1 MKKNIR
7 IRIILLVCLLLGLAN
22 TEAWGQVEYGK
33 YYMKITF
40 SHIKNNGNGLCKSHF
55 KIYHRYK
62 MGTRVLLDI
71 FPGGIG
77 ENKFT
82 TTPDPVESIFS
93 ANIKEKPKY
102 ISFYAERGWRVF
114 LEGCSWEAEST
125 EQHKLDYT
133 QPYLIETFSKGDS
146 GDDLFT
152 RFDTPITLEL
162 YPYQINITYS
172 DDTGQNLNQLLPMK
186 DAITLKAPTG
196 FHPNVY
202 NWQYSTDGNNWI
214 NFPSSLQN
222 VDQITFSGTDI
233 ISENTFKSLI
243 KEGKNIHIRINT
255 YTKINKDIPST
266 ITLYPSIELP
276 HITNVSYEPET
287 CNGTEDATI
296 LITFDRNLLP
306 GEVLYVEKGGF
317 IGENDKE
324 LDQNSGNTAQLKNMA
339 AGTYN
344 LKLKGTLNGYD
355 SYGNSASHKAQI
367 TISPR
372 PAITHSVT
380 TTKNI
385 SCINGSDGTISIT
398 ASGGTGTFLGNLMRD
413 GSNDI
418 IQQVNFAAGAT
429 GTFTRL
435 KAGTYKITVY
445 DSNNCSNNIQQTAT
459 LSEPAQAI
467 EATLEYTKQ
476 PLAYDSS
483 DGEVTIRIT
492 GGTPSAT
499 GYTAR
504 MKSES
509 GQTYTPQSSSK
520 DGDGFLYTFKGL
532 HRGKHDVTIEDKNY
546 SSLIPQDQ
554 QAPCGCVGTL
564 SFYLD
569 APPAQEIAIEE
580 THFINCY
587 GSDEGELTA
596 HAKGG
601 VKNSGMPYIYT
612 WYKQSESGLQEL
624 TQPNDSIIRNLETGT
639 YKVKMTDANNISKLS
654 EPFVL
659 VQPDSLSIRFET
671 DRIGCAGNSRG
682 RVKAF
687 VSGGTAPYKYQWL
700 GMSGTKEET
709 LVPSAGRYTVKVT
722 DQRNCT
728 LIASTEVI
736 DPVDAT
742 LENVVLPLAYDSSD
756 GEATIRIKGGVQM
769 SNGYST
775 LFRSETGQTYTPKA
789 SAKDGDSFL
798 YTFKGL
804 HRGKHYLTTGDKV
817 YNSPSPD
824 QQVLCGSSDTL
835 SFYLSA
841 PPAQEINIA
850 ETHFVN
856 CYGSN
861 EGELTAH
868 AQGGVPFA
876 GGIMPYRYTWYRL
889 SEQGTQEL
897 TLPNDSVARGLFA
910 GTYQVKM
917 TDANRISTLSAP
929 FLLVQPDSLS
939 VTFETADLGCSG
951 TSTGKVKAIVKGG
964 TPPYKYQWNVEGQTT
979 NELSALEAGFYMFKV
994 TDQRNCQLVATT
1006 EVTAPGGLKMDTLIT
1021 HPTCIAP
1028 EGGSIELKLS
1038 GATPPYKV
1046 VWADNK
1052 STELARKGLA
1062 PGTYYVAISD
1072 VNGCSSSYSFT
1083 LNKPREFTVKLS
1095 EGFTMCHGQK
1105 RPITATCDE
1114 PDVKYEWYCDDTKLS
1129 EADSTIV
1136 ADKAGTYRV
1145 VATNPQGCT
1154 AEDEVTIHVS
1164 RETLN
1169 LEFAVPT
1176 AIAIGSDIHAVNLS
1190 TVSAD
1195 RIQWHLPE
1203 EAQLLKQS
1211 DTEVVFSIRKKG
1223 AYTLSLE
1230 GFKGDCSTIVTR
1242 TIHVMDKD
1250 DVSLPDDQPPL
1261 IKQFLVTPNP
1271 TTGYFKVMVELN
1283 SEEDFTMMLYSPSGV
1298 LMDKKEAVKVQNK
1311 TFEYE
1316 VNGTLQGTYL
1326 LHLQTKSDK
1335 SVLQIVIKRD

>member
-1 MKKNIR
+1 MRKNIR

-33 YYMKITF
+33 YQLKIDVQSMKNY
-40 SHIKNNGNGLCKSHF
+40 KNGLCKAHF
-55 KIYHRYK
+55 KIYTTK
-62 MGTRVLLDI
+62 NGKETILKDWETSDI
-71 FPGGIG
+71 GSD
-77 ENKFT
+77 E
-82 TTPDPVESIFS
+82 TTPPPPTLSYIYSIQPD
-93 ANIKEKPKY
+93 IKPDAIVFWVDRGYRKLIGGCKY
-102 ISFYAERGWRVF
+102 RDNNGGDTYKINY
-114 LEGCSWEAEST
+114 
-125 EQHKLDYT
+125 
-133 QPYLIETFSKGDS
+133 SKSYIDVKDLMHGDN
-146 GDDLFT
+146 GNDLFSMFEAPT
-152 RFDTPITLEL
+152 NIQFH
-162 YPYQINITYS
+162 PYEIKLWYS
-172 DDTGQNLNQLLPMK
+172 DDTGINQGQLLPMN
-186 DAITLKAPTG
+186 DVITLKATKG
-196 FHPNVY
+196 FIPATY
-202 NWQYSTDGNNWI
+202 KWQYSTDDIHWKD
-214 NFPSSLQN
+214 FPSRFQN
-222 VDQITFSGTDI
+222 KDQVTFKGTDLFT
-233 ISENTFKSLI
+233 EAEFKALDTSKNVHI
-243 KEGKNIHIRINT
+243 KIDAVTEKKSN
-255 YTKINKDIPST
+255 S
-266 ITLYPSIELP
+266 ITLSPSIELP

-287 CNGTEDATI
+287 CNGSEDATM
-296 LITFDRNLLP
+296 LVTLDRALNP
-306 GEVLYVEKGGF
+306 GENVYITLDKL
-317 IGENDKE
+317 IGQNFPCFTDGTTVAKIPGLAAKE
-324 LDQNSGNTAQLKNMA
+324 YKIGMW
-339 AGTYN
+339 
-344 LKLKGTLNGYD
+344 GTLNGYK
-355 SYGNSASHKAQI
+355 SYSNSASHKAQI
-367 TISPR
+367 TIAPR

-398 ASGGTGTFLGNLMRD
+398 ASGGTGTFLGNLMRH

-459 LSEPAQAI
+459 LSEPAQTI

-532 HRGKHDVTIEDKNY
+532 HRGKHDVSIEDKNY

-554 QAPCGCVGTL
+554 QAPCGCTGTL

-756 GEATIRIKGGVQM
+756 GEVTIRIKGGVQM

-951 TSTGKVKAIVKGG
+951 TSTGKVKAIVSGG
-964 TPPYKYQWNVEGQTT
+964 IPPYKYQWNVEGQTT

-1046 VWADNK
+1046 AWADNK
-1052 STELARKGLA
+1052 STEPIRKGLA

-1083 LNKPREFTVKLS
+1083 LNKPREFTVQLS
-1095 EGFTMCHGQK
+1095 EGFTMCHGQT

-1114 PDVKYEWYCDDTKLS
+1114 PDVKYEWYCDNTKLAG
-1129 EADSTIV
+1129 ADSTIV

-1203 EAQLLKQS
+1203 EAQLIKES

>member
-33 YYMKITF
+33 YQLKITF
-40 SHIKNNGNGLCKSHF
+40 NRLKNSGNGSCDTYF
-55 KIYHRYK
+55 KMYYNKNGKEHVFK
-62 MGTRVLLDI
+62 EWSVGDVGKQDDI
-71 FPGGIG
+71 
-77 ENKFT
+77 N
-82 TTPDPVESIFS
+82 
-93 ANIKEKPKY
+93 EKPVIDKY
-102 ISFYAERGWRVF
+102 FYINPDTKPDFIGFYGERSWRTF
-114 LEGCSWEAEST
+114 LKGCNVEE
-125 EQHKLDYT
+125 KGGDIYKIDYT
-133 QPYLIETFSKGDS
+133 QSYINATFSKGNQGNDIF
-146 GDDLFT
+146 GGYDAEVNVLFH
-152 RFDTPITLEL
+152 
-162 YPYQINITYS
+162 PYQIKLWYS
-172 DDTGQNLNQLLPMK
+172 DDTGINQNNLLPMNDVISLK
-186 DAITLKAPTG
+186 ATKGFTSNVYKWQYSINGYSWINLPSQFQNRDAITFK
-196 FHPNVY
+196 
-202 NWQYSTDGNNWI
+202 
-214 NFPSSLQN
+214 
-222 VDQITFSGTDI
+222 GTDLF
-233 ISENTFKSLI
+233 SENEFKSLI
-243 KEGKNIHIRINT
+243 NSKTNITFKVNAVT
-255 YTKINKDIPST
+255 EAGSQEL
-266 ITLYPSIELP
+266 TLAPNLELP

-287 CNGTEDATI
+287 CNQSGDATI
-296 LITFDRNLLP
+296 VVTFDRNLLP
-306 GEVLYVEKGGF
+306 GERLYIEKNSQ
-317 IGENDKE
+317 IGEHDK
-324 LDQNSGNTAQLKNMA
+324 DFDHNSGTTARLPDMEAK
-339 AGTYN
+339 TYN
-344 LKLKGTLNGYD
+344 LKLAGSYNGYK
-355 SYGNSASHKAQI
+355 SYSSSTGHQIAI

-398 ASGGTGTFLGNLMRD
+398 ATGGTGTFLGNLMRD

-532 HRGKHDVTIEDKNY
+532 HRGKHDVSIEDKNY

-742 LENVVLPLAYDSSD
+742 LENVILPLAYDSSD

-775 LFRSETGQTYTPKA
+775 LFRSETGQIYTPKA

-868 AQGGVPFA
+868 ANGGVPFA

-939 VTFETADLGCSG
+939 VVFEKADLGCSG
-951 TSTGKVKAIVKGG
+951 TSTGKVKAIVSGG

-1052 STELARKGLA
+1052 STELIRKGLA

-1095 EGFTMCHGQK
+1095 EGFTMCYGQA
-1105 RPITATCDE
+1105 RPIIATCDE
-1114 PDVKYEWYCDDTKLS
+1114 PDVKYEWYCDNTKLAG
-1129 EADSTIV
+1129 ADSTIV

-1203 EAQLLKQS
+1203 EAQLIKES

>member
-1 MKKNIR
+1 MKKNSR

-33 YYMKITF
+33 YQLKIDFESVYNNGHKTCHTYFEVYTLKAGKKKSLSIWSNPGKIKENHYGAKPASIVAYF
-40 SHIKNNGNGLCKSHF
+40 SVSPEEKPDYVGFYGERGYGSCSISYKGGDTYRLNPDRTHIINEKIIKGNNGNN
-55 KIYHRYK
+55 
-62 MGTRVLLDI
+62 I
-71 FPGGIG
+71 FEGY
-77 ENKFT
+77 T
-82 TTPDPVESIFS
+82 TI
-93 ANIKEKPKY
+93 AY
-102 ISFYAERGWRVF
+102 I
-114 LEGCSWEAEST
+114 
-125 EQHKLDYT
+125 DY
-133 QPYLIETFSKGDS
+133 Q
-146 GDDLFT
+146 
-152 RFDTPITLEL
+152 
-162 YPYQINITYS
+162 PYQIKLWYA
-172 DDTGQNLNQLLPMK
+172 DDTGENLNNLLPLN
-186 DAITLKAPTG
+186 DVITLKASKG
-196 FHPNVY
+196 FLSSIY
-202 NWQYSTDGNNWI
+202 NWQYSTDGYSWR
-214 NFPSSLQN
+214 NFPAHLQYKET
-222 VDQITFSGTDI
+222 VTFKGTDLL
-233 ISENTFKSLI
+233 SENEFKTLI
-243 KEGKNIHIRINT
+243 DNKKSIRFRINAV
-255 YTKINKDIPST
+255 T
-266 ITLYPSIELP
+266 IAGCEELTLYPSLELP
-276 HITNVSYEPET
+276 HITNISYEPET
-287 CNGTEDATI
+287 CNGSEDAII
-296 LITFDRNLLP
+296 LITLDRPLYP
-306 GEVLYVEKGGF
+306 GEVVYAINNKQ
-317 IGENDKE
+317 ITQKE
-324 LDQNSGNTAQLKNMA
+324 GDLIPDASLIARLANKSAKD
-339 AGTYN
+339 YDI
-344 LKLKGTLNGYD
+344 KLKGTLNGYD
-355 SYGNSASHKAQI
+355 SYGNSTSHKAKI
-367 TISPR
+367 TVAHR

-380 TTKNI
+380 TTKNV

-532 HRGKHDVTIEDKNY
+532 HRGKHDVSIEDKNY

-601 VKNSGMPYIYT
+601 VKNSGIPYIYT
-612 WYKQSESGLQEL
+612 WYKQSESSLQEL

-659 VQPDSLSIRFET
+659 IQPDSLSIRFET

-868 AQGGVPFA
+868 ANGGVPFA

-939 VTFETADLGCSG
+939 VVFEKADLGCSG
-951 TSTGKVKAIVKGG
+951 TSTGKVKAIVSGG

-1052 STELARKGLA
+1052 STELIRKGLA

-1095 EGFTMCHGQK
+1095 EGFTMCYGQA
-1105 RPITATCDE
+1105 RPITAICDE
-1114 PDVKYEWYCDDTKLS
+1114 PDVKYEWYCDNTKLAG
-1129 EADSTIV
+1129 ADSTIV

-1203 EAQLLKQS
+1203 EAQLIKES